1 MYRQIF
7 NHEKFK
13 KTKDKALI
21 TVLSVDL
28 RYDSDLDKLLD
39 RNGKLI
45 DSDPKNALIEILDK
59 IRRSG
64 MKSLNEKEK
73 LFLNDL

>member
-28 RYDSDLDKLLD
+28 RCDSDLDK
-39 RNGKLI
+39 
-45 DSDPKNALIEILDK
+45 
-59 IRRSG
+59 
-64 MKSLNEKEK
+64 
-73 LFLNDL
+73 